1 MMKTVNAKK
10 NPGLAKLPTDA
21 RNKMGYAKGGGKVEY
36 KMGGGKVEYK
46 MGGGKVM
53 GYKKGGKVIK
63 TNMSGD
69 DLVGGCYD

>member
-1 MMKTVNAKK
+1 
-10 NPGLAKLPTDA
+10 
-21 RNKMGYAKGGGKVEY
+21 
-36 KMGGGKVEYK
+36 

>member
-1 MMKTVNAKK
+1 MEAK
-10 NPGLAKLPTDA
+10 
-21 RNKMGYAKGGGKVEY
+21 
-36 KMGGGKVEYK
+36 GGGKVEYK